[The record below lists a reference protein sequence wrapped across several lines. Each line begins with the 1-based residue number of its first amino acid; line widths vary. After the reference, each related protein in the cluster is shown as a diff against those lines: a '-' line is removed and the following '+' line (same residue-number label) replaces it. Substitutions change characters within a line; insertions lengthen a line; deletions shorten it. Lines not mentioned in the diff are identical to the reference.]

1 LGYNDY
7 LRTLTQGLFLL
18 LGVAA
23 VDGVMKSSVVYAGD
37 FSREGGVRGTELAG
51 DL

>member
-1 LGYNDY
+1 
-7 LRTLTQGLFLL
+7 L

-23 VDGVMKSSVVYAGD
+23 VDDVMRSSAVCAGD

-51 DL
+51 DLDVVY